1 MENGAMKSVEDAKV
15 VLQGLEGKLFD
26 ARARHAETQAKALSL
41 AYPANTGDERA
52 RTKLDVLSA
61 KVAMFAAEIAS
72 LEAALIEARR
82 RVDQAMAAEVDEAE
96 RRKARDALALLD
108 DFSQRGKLLDE
119 SLDKFVRQY
128 DELTRD
134 FRALQL
140 LGYEPTSYPLVQVNM
155 QAAVATKLQFTD
167 LRQNFSAP
175 HARRDF
181 ISVIEGWAR
190 HVRGRAEA
198 RLNRNAPG
206 KKAA

>member
-1 MENGAMKSVEDAKV
+1 MKNVEDAKV
-15 VLQGLEGKLFD
+15 VLQGLETRLSD
-26 ARARHAETQAKALSL
+26 ARARHAETQAKAAEL
-41 AYPANTGDERA
+41 AYPANTGDESA
-52 RTKLDVLSA
+52 RKKLDGLNA
-61 KVAMFAAEIAS
+61 RATMFAMEVAS
-72 LEAALIEARR
+72 LEAAIVTAKRHVADAE
-82 RVDQAMAAEVDEAE
+82 AAEADEAE

-119 SLDKFVRQY
+119 SLEKFVRQY
-128 DELTRD
+128 DELARD

-140 LGYEPTSYPLVQVNM
+140 LGYEPTSYPLVQINM

-167 LRQNFSAP
+167 LRQNFLAP

>member
-1 MENGAMKSVEDAKV
+1 MKSVEDAKV
-15 VLQGLEGKLFD
+15 VLQGLEGKLSD
-26 ARARHAETQAKALSL
+26 ARARHAETQAKAAGACISRQHWRR
-41 AYPANTGDERA
+41 ERA
-52 RTKLDVLSA
+52 QEAGRLNA
-61 KVAMFAAEIAS
+61 KAAMVAAEVAS
-72 LEAALIEARR
+72 LEAAIVEAQR
-82 RVDQAMAAEVDEAE
+82 RVDQAMADERDEVE
-96 RRKARDALALLD
+96 RAKARDALALLD

-119 SLDKFVRQY
+119 SMDKFVRPY

-140 LGYEPTSYPLVQVNM
+140 LGYEPTSYPLVQINM

-167 LRQNFSAP
+167 LRQNFLAP